1 MKYFVFD
8 NSRELI
14 KGYFFM
20 KKYLGIG
27 SNEDNIIKVGV
38 GVYNDIFYK
47 ILEYLVFF

>member
-1 MKYFVFD
+1 
-8 NSRELI
+8 
-14 KGYFFM
+14 M